1 LIDILE
7 EKKGEKI
14 VLLDLREIV
23 NFTDYFIICNGTSD
37 RMLQSLADAV
47 IEGARAK
54 LKIHGRIQGSPDGG
68 WVVVD
73 MGDVV
78 IHLFSPDQRDF
89 YKLEELWQA
98 GKVVLRLQ

>member
-1 LIDILE
+1 MIDILE

-14 VLLDLREIV
+14 VLLDIRDIAK
-23 NFTDYFIICNGTSD
+23 FTDYFIICNGTSD

-47 IEGARAK
+47 IEGAREK
-54 LKIHGRIQGSPDGG
+54 MKIHGKIQGSPDGG

-78 IHLFSPDQRDF
+78 IHLFSPDQRD
-89 YKLEELWQA
+89 YYRLEELWQD

>member
-1 LIDILE
+1 MIDILE

-14 VLLDLREIV
+14 VLLDIREIAK
-23 NFTDYFIICNGTSD
+23 FTDYFIICNGTSD

-47 IEGARAK
+47 IEGAREK
-54 LKIHGRIQGSPDGG
+54 LGIHGKIQGSPDGG

>member
-1 LIDILE
+1 M
-7 EKKGEKI
+7 
-14 VLLDLREIV
+14 LDLQGIV

-47 IEGARAK
+47 LEGARTK